1 MKLQLACLM
10 AVLSLTACGEHHH
23 SVHAT
28 ERVAEASERAFAKAP
43 KAEAIKFDDEGMPKI
58 HETANASA
66 NSTADT
72 ATTTDST
79 ATAAADTTATA
90 DTASTDANTA
100 PADSKTAD
108 KPADTATAAADTATT
123 ADNK

>member
-28 ERVAEASERAFAKAP
+28 ERVAEASEHAFAKAP

-58 HETANASA
+58 HETANTPTDSTTNTATPTTA
-66 NSTADT
+66 NTENTDT
-72 ATTTDST
+72 AT
-79 ATAAADTTATA
+79 ATV
-90 DTASTDANTA
+90 S
-100 PADSKTAD
+100 ADS
-108 KPADTATAAADTATT
+108 KPADTATTNTATT
-123 ADNK
+123 TADTK

>member
-28 ERVAEASERAFAKAP
+28 ERVAEASEHAFAKAP

-58 HETANASA
+58 HETANTPTD
-66 NSTADT
+66 STTNTATTDT
-72 ATTTDST
+72 ATPTTANTENTDT
-79 ATAAADTTATA
+79 ATATV
-90 DTASTDANTA
+90 S
-100 PADSKTAD
+100 ADS
-108 KPADTATAAADTATT
+108 KPADTATTNTATT
-123 ADNK
+123 TADTK

>member
-28 ERVAEASERAFAKAP
+28 ERVAEASEHAFAKAP

-58 HETANASA
+58 HETATA
-66 NSTADT
+66 NKPADS
-72 ATTTDST
+72 TTTDST
-79 ATAAADTTATA
+79 ATTADKTATA
-90 DTASTDANTA
+90 DTA
-100 PADSKTAD
+100 D
-108 KPADTATAAADTATT
+108 K
-123 ADNK
+123 K